1 MQFSVILILHIA
13 VTCIVAVPVVRIAP
27 RQNEQCHMSLLVS
40 AIWIHITPNLALRAS
55 GSLQLSMILV
65 VNEKSSIPIH
75 PSHGRST
82 RTLRGHHQAQL
93 RVEGTWPS
101 PTTQQTSLYF
111 LARPWLAMFVRASM
125 SSELLLFWTREYRR
139 R

>member
-93 RVEGTWPS
+93 RVEG
-101 PTTQQTSLYF
+101 
-111 LARPWLAMFVRASM
+111 A
-125 SSELLLFWTREYRR
+125 
-139 R
+139 